1 MQKRNERSP
10 IFKKKVA
17 LAALK
22 EDATMNEIAKLFAVH
37 PVQVRVWKKELQ
49 DQAEV
54 IFERKSPGIDFREKE
69 AALHE
74 EIGKLT
80 VENSWLKKKL
90 GL

>member
-1 MQKRNERSP
+1 MQKRNDRSP
-10 IFKKKVA
+10 TFKKKVA
-17 LAALK
+17 LVALR
-22 EDATMNEIAKLFAVH
+22 EDATMNEIAKLFGVH
-37 PVQVRVWKKELQ
+37 PVQVRAWKKELQ

-54 IFERKSPGIDFREKE
+54 VFERKSPGIDFREKE